1 MGSRRGLLKPGWAR
15 KREESQHH
23 RGAKDMIR
31 HVAPLARVSWMA
43 TDWSMLRAHEARA
56 GGPKAGPE
64 AAREQQQQQ
73 PWGDAKLR
81 DAAQGG
87 QTRTGTG
94 TRTGI
99 GTRTGDA
106 ATLGPTEAPRDPS
119 LLVQL
124 PAGLLGPEVAEARPA
139 PGLPQAFR

>member
-1 MGSRRGLLKPGWAR
+1 MGSRQGLLKPGWAR
-15 KREESQHH
+15 KREESQQNC
-23 RGAKDMIR
+23 GAKDMIR

-43 TDWSMLRAHEARA
+43 TDWSMLRAREARA

-64 AAREQQQQQ
+64 AAGEQQQQ

-87 QTRTGTG
+87 QTRTGTR

-99 GTRTGDA
+99 GTRTGDV
-106 ATLGPTEAPRDPS
+106 ATLGPTEAPGDPL

-124 PAGLLGPEVAEARPA
+124 PTGLLGPEVAEARPA

>member
-1 MGSRRGLLKPGWAR
+1 
-15 KREESQHH
+15 
-23 RGAKDMIR
+23 
-31 HVAPLARVSWMA
+31 MA

-56 GGPKAGPE
+56 GGPEAGPE
-64 AAREQQQQQ
+64 AGGEQQQQQQ

-87 QTRTGTG
+87 WTRTGTG

-99 GTRTGDA
+99 RTRTGDM
-106 ATLGPTEAPRDPS
+106 ATLGPTEAPGDPS
-119 LLVQL
+119 LLVPL